1 MSGPLVVAAP
11 AKVNLFLHVGGK
23 RADDYH
29 DLESLVAF
37 TAFGDE
43 IFLEPDDGISLSLS
57 GPFGAQLSGI
67 EENLALK
74 AAQLFAE
81 RAGAEKG
88 VRIGLRKNVPVASG
102 LGGGSADAAAVL
114 RGLTRLWQLD
124 PDRAVLMEIAASLGA
139 DIPVC
144 VDSRP
149 SWMEGRGECVSLL
162 PALPNSSVLLVNP
175 GVQVSTAQ
183 VFAALGPRRGVGM
196 LPPQAPFPDV
206 YALVRF
212 LRDMINDL
220 ETPARTIAP
229 VIAEVLCEMNDLRD
243 ILLARMSGSG
253 ATCFALFADQ
263 KTARNAAYLLR
274 VRHPEWWITETV
286 FSNARE
292 N

>member
-23 RADDYH
+23 RADNYH

-43 IFLEPDDGISLSLS
+43 ISLEPDQGISLSLS
-57 GPFGAQLSGI
+57 GPFGARLSGT

-74 AAQLFAE
+74 AAKLFAE
-81 RAGAEKG
+81 KAGAEKG
-88 VRIGLRKNVPVASG
+88 VRIGLRKNMPVASG

-114 RGLTRLWQLD
+114 RGLTRLWQLN

-139 DIPVC
+139 DVPMC
-144 VDSRP
+144 VDSGS
-149 SWMEGRGECVSLL
+149 SWIEGRGECVRPL
-162 PALPNSSVLLVNP
+162 PTLPNCSVLLVNP
-175 GVQVSTAQ
+175 GVQVSTAR
-183 VFAALGPRRGVGM
+183 VFAALGSRRGLGL
-196 LPPQAPFPDV
+196 LPPQAPFLDV
-206 YALVRF
+206 YAFVHF
-212 LRDMINDL
+212 LRDTINDL

-263 KTARNAAYLLR
+263 ETARDAAFVLR
-274 VRHPEWWITETV
+274 ARHPTWWITETV
-286 FSNARE
+286 FRNARE